1 MKKKN
6 ILISLCAFSA
16 IIGTGCI
23 WLVLH
28 LNNRVNNS
36 LEKGWFTPPIEYYTA
51 PEKINVGMYLPPS
64 RLIKKLKERYY
75 SQVSHQKQISPGHFK
90 IENCSHLNSEVTPEY
105 CLSWQDTDT
114 KIYFTIGLIE
124 NKVSLLKEDQRP
136 AEFIFLKPFLFAQY
150 ENEQPILKQFKNK
163 ISAFPF
169 YCLQAALAAEDHQF
183 ITHEGISFKAII
195 RALWRNIRAG
205 RLVEGGSTITQ
216 QLIKNIFFNHKKSFW
231 RKFQEQIMA
240 LLLEQKLS
248 KDQILMAYLNIV
260 YMGQSGV
267 FRIHGFGSAAEYY
280 INKPLSQLNLS
291 ECALLAGL
299 IKSPGR
305 YKPST
310 DNKKILNRRNY
321 ILDTLHKKQIINK
334 EELTTAKVK
343 PIIVHK
349 KKFSTPIYF
358 TDTIYKQMK
367 QLNLPMKKGLKVF
380 TTLFPDLQQKAD
392 VSLQAGLKWIE
403 NKRLKKELKE
413 KSLQA
418 VLINVDIST
427 GAVRAIIGG
436 RSFKESQFNRAIQA
450 KRQVGSL
457 MKPVVVLA
465 AMIEDKELNPLSI
478 IKDTKFTHKYDTHI
492 WSPKNYKNDYRGS
505 VFLYEALGF
514 SLNSAIARLG
524 LKTGLELIANTL
536 KLLGGPPLIKAHP
549 SLILG
554 AIEMSPWQAS
564 QIFLTIARMGD
575 FKKQYIIEKITDLK
589 GKTLYEYEQREQ
601 KEEIDPKKIAVL
613 LGMLKEVA
621 KSGTARWLKNFPGPM
636 AGKTGTTNEE
646 KDAWFVGFTPETLT
660 LTWLG
665 FDNNQSHHLTG
676 AEGALPL
683 WEVFMRKI
691 LPSLSH
697 RDFSWPKG
705 VMNRNIPPYKK
716 ESEKDQEVSLIFE
729 E

>member
-1 MKKKN
+1 M
-6 ILISLCAFSA
+6 
-16 IIGTGCI
+16 
-23 WLVLH
+23 
-28 LNNRVNNS
+28 
-36 LEKGWFTPPIEYYTA
+36 EKGWFTPPIEYYTA
-51 PEKINVGMYLPPS
+51 PEKISVGMYLPPR

-75 SQVSHQKQISPGHFK
+75 VQIFNQKQISPGNFK
-90 IENCSHLNSEVTPEY
+90 VENCNHKNSNIIPKY
-105 CLSWQDTDT
+105 CLSWQDINTQIFFLIGFT
-114 KIYFTIGLIE
+114 K
-124 NKVSLLKEDQRP
+124 NKVLILKKDHQP
-136 AEFIFLKPFLFAQY
+136 VDFIFLKPFLFAQY
-150 ENEQPILKQFKNK
+150 ENGQPILKQFKNK

-195 RALWRNIRAG
+195 RAIWRNIRAG

-280 INKPLSQLNLS
+280 INKPLSQLDLS
-291 ECALLAGL
+291 ECALLAGI

-321 ILDTLHKKQIINK
+321 ILNTLHKKQIINQ
-334 EELTTAKVK
+334 EELITAKAK
-343 PIIVHK
+343 PIVVHK
-349 KKFSTPIYF
+349 KHFSTPIYF
-358 TDTIYKQMK
+358 TDTIYKKIKQM
-367 QLNLPMKKGLKVF
+367 NLSTKRGLKIF
-380 TTLFPDLQQKAD
+380 TTLLPDFQKKAD
-392 VSLQAGLKWIE
+392 ESLQAGLRWIE
-403 NKRLKKELKE
+403 NKRLKKKLKN

-418 VLINVDIST
+418 VLINVDVST

-457 MKPVVVLA
+457 MKPVVALA
-465 AMIEDKELNPLSI
+465 AMIEDKQLNPLSK
-478 IKDTKFTHKYDTHI
+478 IKDTKFTHKYDSHT

-505 VFLYEALGF
+505 VFLYEALGL
-514 SLNSAIARLG
+514 SLNSAMARLG
-524 LKTGLELIANTL
+524 IKTGLEPIANTL
-536 KLLGGPPLIKAHP
+536 KLLGGPSLTKIHP

-564 QIFLTIARMGD
+564 QIFLSIARMGD
-575 FKKQYIIEKITDLK
+575 FKKQYIIQKITDLK
-589 GKTLYEYEQREQ
+589 GKTLYENKQREQ
-601 KEEIDPKKIAVL
+601 KEKPDSKKVAMLV
-613 LGMLKEVA
+613 GMLKEVT
-621 KSGTARWLKNFPGPM
+621 KSGTARWLKNFSAPM

-665 FDNNQSHHLTG
+665 FDNNRSHHLTG
-676 AEGALPL
+676 AAGALPL
-683 WEVFMRKI
+683 WEIFMRKI
-691 LPSLSH
+691 LPFLSSM
-697 RDFSWPKG
+697 DFSWPEE
-705 VMNRNIPPYKK
+705 VVSRNLHPYTQ
-716 ESEKDQEVSLIFE
+716 EAEKNQEVSLIFE
-729 E
+729 K